1 MEITEYFHNCVILVI
16 CRVVVGCRQQQARST
31 RQPSHQETWTFELC
45 LIFEKEADAFNC
57 LRKFASMSK
66 EVTKLVSLSCY
77 FLKSPPRWSR
87 CWPLDDKNELVDIDR
102 KRRQFFLV
110 PCALFPKW
118 ALSESNE
125 KTLLTFCRRYLRV
138 SLETMVFSP
147 VEPPGW
153 EMGKQGSVAKLV
165 LKYS

>member
-1 MEITEYFHNCVILVI
+1 ML
-16 CRVVVGCRQQQARST
+16 
-31 RQPSHQETWTFELC
+31 
-45 LIFEKEADAFNC
+45 
-57 LRKFASMSK
+57 
-66 EVTKLVSLSCY
+66 LSEE
-77 FLKSPPRWSR
+77 SPWWSR

-165 LKYS
+165 LKYSWFHGDFNLALKAACLFLSFFNFHRQARLLCARVRSSCVCVRRLLRRWWGLLATPRTPNFQPGKQAKSR